1 MNAIILLF
9 VVGALL
15 LTAEIFLPGA
25 IAGIIGGIA
34 LAVGSLLS
42 FREFGFNGGVLA
54 SLSALALVGLML
66 YLELVVL
73 PKTAFGKRMVV
84 QSTVSA
90 KSQPLPAVADAVV
103 GRDALAL
110 TTLAPS
116 GYVEIDGRRYEAFS
130 RSGLIAKGATL
141 RVVGVDNFRVIV
153 SLN

>member
-1 MNAIILLF
+1 MNAIVLLF

-25 IAGIIGGIA
+25 IAGIIGGLA
-34 LAVGSLLS
+34 LAAGSLLS
-42 FREFGFNGGVLA
+42 FREFGFNGGLLA
-54 SLSALALVGLML
+54 SFGALALVGVML

-90 KSQPLPAVADAVV
+90 TSQPPPAAAEVVV
-103 GRDALAL
+103 GRDAIAL

-130 RSGLIAKGATL
+130 RSGHVAKGAAL
-141 RVVGVDNFRVIV
+141 RVVGVDNFRIIV
-153 SLN
+153 TQS

>member
-42 FREFGFNGGVLA
+42 FREFGFNGGLIA
-54 SLSALALVGLML
+54 SLGALALVGLML

-90 KSQPLPAVADAVV
+90 TSQPPPAVADAVV
-103 GRDALAL
+103 GRDAIAL

-116 GYVEIDGRRYEAFS
+116 GYVEIEGRRYEAFS
-130 RSGLIAKGATL
+130 RSGLVAKGATL

-153 SLN
+153 SLS

>member
-15 LTAEIFLPGA
+15 LAAEIFLPGA
-25 IAGIIGGIA
+25 IAGIVGGLA

-42 FREFGFNGGVLA
+42 FREFGFTGGLFA
-54 SLSALALVGLML
+54 STAALGLVCLML

-73 PKTAFGKRMVV
+73 PKTKFGQRMVV

-90 KSQPLPAVADAVV
+90 TSQPPPAALETVLDRPAV
-103 GRDALAL
+103 AL

-116 GYVEIDGRRYEAFS
+116 GYVEVDGRRYEAFC
-130 RSGLIAKGATL
+130 RTGHVAKGAAL
-141 RVVGVDNFRVIV
+141 RVVGADNFRIIV
-153 SLN
+153 SQS

>member
-25 IAGIIGGIA
+25 IAGIIGGVA

-42 FREFGFNGGVLA
+42 FHEFGFSGGLLA
-54 SLSALALVGLML
+54 SFGALLLVGVML
-66 YLELVVL
+66 YVELVVL
-73 PKTAFGKRMVV
+73 PRTAFGRRMVV

-90 KSQPLPAVADAVV
+90 TSQPPPAAADAVV
-103 GRDALAL
+103 GRDAVAL

-116 GYVEIDGRRYEAFS
+116 GYVEVDGRRYEAFS
-130 RSGLIAKGATL
+130 RSGLVAKGATL
-141 RVVGVDNFRVIV
+141 RVVGVDNFRIIV
-153 SLN
+153 SQS

>member
-25 IAGIIGGIA
+25 VAGIIGGIA

-42 FREFGFNGGVLA
+42 FREFGFNGGLIA
-54 SLSALALVGLML
+54 SLGALALVGLML

-73 PKTAFGKRMVV
+73 PKTSFGKRMVV

-90 KSQPLPAVADAVV
+90 TSQPPPAAADVIGRAAV
-103 GRDALAL
+103 AL
-110 TTLAPS
+110 TTLSPS
-116 GYVEIDGRRYEAFS
+116 GYVDVDGRRYEAFC
-130 RSGLIAKGATL
+130 RAGHVPKGTEL
-141 RVVGVDNFRVIV
+141 RVVGLDNFRIIV
-153 SLN
+153 SKS